1 MLLFCSCLCYC
12 FVLFFCFFSS
22 RRRHTSCALVTGV
35 QTCALPICRPG
46 NSHRSIFM
54 KKGLG
59 RKSFLALTLACTML
73 ATACGKSE
81 SGNATAAAGGDA
93 IKVGILHSLSG
104 TMAISED
111 TVKNSTQ
118 LSIDEYNSADDEIG
132 RAAVRDKVGPNVAH
146 SV

>member
-1 MLLFCSCLCYC
+1 MAARIAPQHPCP
-12 FVLFFCFFSS
+12 VE
-22 RRRHTSCALVTGV
+22 RRRG
-35 QTCALPICRPG
+35 RPG

-81 SGNATAAAGGDA
+81 SGNATAAADGDA

-104 TMAISED
+104 TMANSED
-111 TVKNSTQ
+111 PVKNSK
-118 LSIDEYNSADDEIG
+118 IG
-132 RAAVRDKVGPNVAH
+132 RASCRERVWQYRVVSVVGI
-146 SV
+146 S